1 MKKNLMYLMLFFLGG
16 LFVSS
21 CDKDNEDPIIIDN
34 PVYGMQ
40 VIGSATGDEAVVIDA
55 KQMVEPSSDFATKV
69 VREGMYYQIA
79 YLSAGD
85 IMFKEVTATGEVTY
99 GATEV
104 GDSIQEAE
112 AGAPFSYKTG
122 KLVLDGTETLA
133 IAEAGL
139 YYIMTDATTSLF
151 WLMKIDNFE
160 INATGDLAT
169 MVGTGSAD
177 GVNFEVKAVDLR
189 SVFKVRIN
197 TAWKFITTNV
207 PWTDLAAG
215 GAEGDHCRPVIS
227 YGGAANAL
235 TADGADISI
244 DNGGQLLDFTFTWTP
259 GKKGIAGITVT
270 TAPAGELPPAE
281 FPEAMFMIGAS
292 IGGWDW
298 AANGIEMVPVHSNP
312 HLFWKIVWVE
322 AGVADAGFKFSPE
335 KAWGKDFGVDAATG
349 ATDGVY
355 GKGVDNVPDVAE
367 SGYYMVVV
375 NLETETIEVNTP
387 SVNGINA
394 VFGDPDWAGNV
405 EFTVDNT
412 NKVITSP
419 AFSTD
424 GALRMYVKAN
434 TLTNADGAAID
445 WWQAEFNVFDGVIE
459 YRGTG
464 NDQAAVNVTAGQTVS
479 LNFANE
485 TGVIE

>member
-1 MKKNLMYLMLFFLGG
+1 
-16 LFVSS
+16 
-21 CDKDNEDPIIIDN
+21 
-34 PVYGMQ
+34 
-40 VIGSATGDEAVVIDA
+40 
-55 KQMVEPSSDFATKV
+55 
-69 VREGMYYQIA
+69 
-79 YLSAGD
+79 
-85 IMFKEVTATGEVTY
+85 
-99 GATEV
+99 
-104 GDSIQEAE
+104 
-112 AGAPFSYKTG
+112 
-122 KLVLDGTETLA
+122 
-133 IAEAGL
+133 
-139 YYIMTDATTSLF
+139 
-151 WLMKIDNFE
+151 
-160 INATGDLAT
+160 

-177 GVNFEVKAVDLR
+177 GVTFEVKAVDLR
-189 SVFKVRIN
+189 AVFKVRIN

-227 YGGAANAL
+227 YGGAADAL
-235 TADGADISI
+235 TADGGDITI

-259 GKKGIAGITVT
+259 GKKGIAGISITT
-270 TAPAGELPPAE
+270 TAAGELPPAE

-312 HLFWKIVWVE
+312 HLFWKIVWIE

-349 ATDGVY
+349 ATEGVY

-375 NLETETIEVNTP
+375 NLETETIEVNAP
-387 SVNGINA
+387 SVNGINP
-394 VFGDPDWAGNV
+394 VFGDADWAGNI

-419 AFSTD
+419 AFSAD

-479 LNFANE
+479 LDFANE